1 MMPPSQVNSPF
12 DLDFDPRTSMPASVS
27 TQHLP
32 PISEDPL
39 PRTGSRPTGES
50 SQDTLFDR
58 RTQSVPTLDI
68 PTPGSSTEPLLETQ
82 EPPSRSSA
90 PSPAPTEIIP
100 LDLTQEEI
108 VEEIQKMGIKV
119 RDFAHEAVPIPHR
132 AVELFDP
139 LQAWNTYETVISHP
153 VMIRPCLP
161 GKITRRLI
169 DMGWIKKAEEEERWS
184 SKDRE
189 ALEAYDQR
197 PHYPWRAFNLPKP
210 KREALAKTWRM
221 RFQEL
226 TAEQM
231 LATIAR
237 PFSRF
242 RAPFEFGGTAD
253 KKRGAADEQE
263 GPDEDVSPRTKKR
276 RLEQQEA
283 GSLPPMPSQP
293 PVLING
299 RPPQQF
305 PAGNPAEMQKSSSLF
320 QPTSSRTLQRV
331 SS

>member
-1 MMPPSQVNSPF
+1 
-12 DLDFDPRTSMPASVS
+12 MPASVS
-27 TQHLP
+27 NQYAAP
-32 PISEDPL
+32 MSEDAL
-39 PRTGSRPTGES
+39 PGTGSQHIRES
-50 SQDTLFDR
+50 SQDASFGG
-58 RTQSVPTLDI
+58 RTQSEITLDI
-68 PTPGSSTEPLLETQ
+68 PTPVLSGEPPLEPE

-119 RDFAHEAVPIPHR
+119 RDFAHEAVPIPQR

-153 VMIRPCLP
+153 TMMRPCLP
-161 GKITRRLI
+161 GKITRRLLDI
-169 DMGWIKKAEEEERWS
+169 GWLKREEEEERWS
-184 SKDRE
+184 NKDRE
-189 ALEAYDQR
+189 ALEAYDKR

-210 KREALAKTWRM
+210 KREALAKTWRT

-226 TAEQM
+226 TAEQV
-231 LATIAR
+231 LATISR

-242 RAPFEFGGTAD
+242 RAPFEFGGNPD
-253 KKRGAADEQE
+253 KKRGATDEREVQD
-263 GPDEDVSPRTKKR
+263 GDISPRTKKQ
-276 RLEQQEA
+276 RLEQQDA
-283 GSLPPMPSQP
+283 ASLAQLPSQP

-299 RPPQQF
+299 RPPQQYASGH
-305 PAGNPAEMQKSSSLF
+305 PPEMQQPSSSF
-320 QPTSSRTLQRV
+320 QPTSTRTLQRV